1 MTPTH
6 WRKTDSRFLEL
17 VKVTSINQAK
27 KLIFVVN
34 TLLFFLRSRSDSLIP
49 DIDSVLFWN
58 WGLCGLSVDFVL
70 DARDIF
76 DV

>member
-6 WRKTDSRFLEL
+6 WRKTVLRFLEL
-17 VKVTSINQAK
+17 VKITSINQAK

-49 DIDSVLFWN
+49 DIDSVPFKN
-58 WGLCGLSVDFVL
+58 WGLCGLRVDFAL
-70 DARDIF
+70 YAREIH